1 MQVRLLGP
9 VDAVVDGEA
18 RAVSG
23 LRRKAVLAV
32 LALHPGEV
40 VSTGRL
46 AGAVWGRDA
55 PATAV
60 NTLQR
65 HVSYLR
71 TVLGDKGAIL
81 ARPPGY
87 QLGLCADGT
96 DVREAERLL
105 RRGTQAP
112 EPAEA
117 VRHLQQAM
125 GLWRGRPL
133 ADVSG
138 VAWLEEQA
146 ERLDLLR
153 LRVEQALSEARL
165 AAGEHA
171 ELVPELEQ
179 MAADHPFDERIAEQL
194 MLALYRSGRQ
204 ADALAVYH
212 RLRRTL
218 DTELGIDP
226 GQALRDLET
235 AILRQDRALAAPAPA
250 AAAAAPLVPVPAQ
263 LPPAVP
269 TFTGRSAEL
278 ASLDALAGLDAMAP
292 QDAGAGQAAPAVVA
306 ICAVSGTAGVGKTAL
321 AVYWAHRA
329 AGRFPDGQLYVNL
342 RGFDPGGATLD
353 PGQALHGFLDAFGV
367 PPAQIPED
375 LAAQSGLFRSLLA
388 GKRILVVLDNARS
401 AEQVRP
407 LLPGSPGCLAI
418 VTSRDQL
425 AGLVA
430 TESARPLAMDLLTA
444 SDARDLLARRLGAD
458 RVAAEPEAVNDIIT
472 ACARLPLALTIAAAR
487 AATSP
492 GFPLAV
498 ISAELREATSAL
510 DPFDGGDRATDVRA
524 VFSWSYRA
532 LSAPAARMFRL
543 LGLHPGPDIAVTAA
557 ASLAAVPPGQARAL
571 LAELTR
577 AHLLAEH
584 APGRYAFHDL
594 LRAYASELAS
604 AQECPADRA
613 AAVHRLL
620 DHCLH
625 TASNAVALMD
635 ISQSM
640 ELDRPRPG
648 AIAGEPAAADDALR
662 WLDDERATLLTAV
675 RLAAGAGLNAHC
687 WRLAWTL
694 TTFLGRRG
702 FWQDQISA
710 LQTGLAAARRSG
722 DAAGQ
727 AHALLGLGRGYARA
741 GRLHDADRHY
751 RDALRLFDGIGSH
764 FNIRA
769 SAHSGLAWLAEQ
781 WQRPADALCHSLRA
795 LELYRAAGN
804 QRVQLLV
811 LNDVGYANA
820 LLGNYEQA
828 LSCCEHALAAG
839 QDFGEH
845 DWVKATLHSLG
856 YIHHRLG
863 HHQQAI
869 AYYKR
874 SIELCRELA
883 DRYDE
888 AETLVNLGDVY
899 DSTGDRA
906 AARREWFRALRIYD
920 EIGHPGRDL
929 LRARLRRR
937 AQEAAVAG
945 RQLAPQTRG

>member
-18 RAVSG
+18 RAVRG

-32 LALHPGEV
+32 LALHAGEV
-40 VSTGRL
+40 VSTGQL
-46 AGAVWGRDA
+46 TDAVWGQDA

-60 NTLQR
+60 NTLQS

-87 QLGLCADGT
+87 LLDLCGDGT

-105 RRGTQAP
+105 RQAARSP
-112 EPAEA
+112 EPAAA
-117 VRHLQQAM
+117 VRHLHNALN
-125 GLWRGRPL
+125 LWRGRPL
-133 ADVSG
+133 ADVTG

-171 ELVPELEQ
+171 ELVPELER
-179 MAADHPFDERIAEQL
+179 MAADHPFDERIVEQL

-204 ADALAVYH
+204 ADALAVYQ
-212 RLRRTL
+212 RLRTTL
-218 DTELGIDP
+218 DAELGIGP

-235 AILRQDRALAAPAPA
+235 AILRQDRALDAPALA
-250 AAAAAPLVPVPAQ
+250 AATAAAAPLVPVPAQ

-269 TFTGRSAEL
+269 AFTGRSAEL
-278 ASLDALAGLDAMAP
+278 ASLDALAGLDAMVPRA
-292 QDAGAGQAAPAVVA
+292 DGAGPAATAEVA

-321 AVYWAHRA
+321 AVHWAHRV

-342 RGFDPGGATLD
+342 RGFDPGGAGLD
-353 PGQALHGFLDAFGV
+353 PGQALHGFLEAFGV
-367 PPAQIPED
+367 PPARIPED

-388 GKRILVVLDNARS
+388 GKRILVLLDNARS

-418 VTSRDQL
+418 VTSRDKL

-430 TESARPLAMDLLTA
+430 TAGARPLALDLLTA
-444 SDARDLLARRLGAD
+444 ADARDLLARRLGAD
-458 RVAAEPEAVNDIIT
+458 RVAAEPAAIACIIA

-492 GFPLAV
+492 TFPLAA
-498 ISAELREATSAL
+498 IAAELREAASAL
-510 DPFDGGDRATDVRA
+510 DPFDAGESATDVRT

-543 LGLHPGPDIAVTAA
+543 LGLHPGPDVAVTAA

-613 AAVHRLL
+613 SAVHRLL
-620 DHCLH
+620 DHYLH
-625 TASNAVALMD
+625 RE
-635 ISQSM
+635 Q
-640 ELDRPRPG
+640 RRG
-648 AIAGEPAAADDALR
+648 ARGRLPVRGAGPAA
-662 WLDDERATLLTAV
+662 V
-675 RLAAGAGLNAHC
+675 RRYCRGAC
-687 WRLAWTL
+687 
-694 TTFLGRRG
+694 GR
-702 FWQDQISA
+702 
-710 LQTGLAAARRSG
+710 
-722 DAAGQ
+722 
-727 AHALLGLGRGYARA
+727 
-741 GRLHDADRHY
+741 
-751 RDALRLFDGIGSH
+751 
-764 FNIRA
+764 
-769 SAHSGLAWLAEQ
+769 
-781 WQRPADALCHSLRA
+781 
-795 LELYRAAGN
+795 
-804 QRVQLLV
+804 
-811 LNDVGYANA
+811 
-820 LLGNYEQA
+820 
-828 LSCCEHALAAG
+828 
-839 QDFGEH
+839 
-845 DWVKATLHSLG
+845 
-856 YIHHRLG
+856 
-863 HHQQAI
+863 
-869 AYYKR
+869 
-874 SIELCRELA
+874 
-883 DRYDE
+883 
-888 AETLVNLGDVY
+888 
-899 DSTGDRA
+899 
-906 AARREWFRALRIYD
+906 
-920 EIGHPGRDL
+920 
-929 LRARLRRR
+929 RRR
-937 AQEAAVAG
+937 AALVRRRARHAADRRAPGRRRGPERALLASCLDPDHVPGAPGVLAG
-945 RQLAPQTRG
+945 PDRRAADRPGCRPPQR

>member
-18 RAVSG
+18 RAVRG

-32 LALHPGEV
+32 LALHAGEV

-46 AGAVWGRDA
+46 TDAVWGQDA

-60 NTLQR
+60 NTLQS

-87 QLGLCADGT
+87 LLDLCGDGT

-105 RRGTQAP
+105 RQAARSP
-112 EPAEA
+112 EPAAA
-117 VRHLQQAM
+117 VRHLHNALN
-125 GLWRGRPL
+125 LWRGRPL
-133 ADVSG
+133 ADVTG

-171 ELVPELEQ
+171 ELVPELER
-179 MAADHPFDERIAEQL
+179 MAADHPFDERIVEQL

-204 ADALAVYH
+204 ADALAVYQ
-212 RLRRTL
+212 RLRTTL
-218 DTELGIDP
+218 DAELGIGP

-235 AILRQDRALAAPAPA
+235 AILRQDRALDAPALA
-250 AAAAAPLVPVPAQ
+250 AATAAAAPLVPVPAQ

-269 TFTGRSAEL
+269 AFTGRSAEL
-278 ASLDALAGLDAMAP
+278 ASLDALAGLDAMVPRA
-292 QDAGAGQAAPAVVA
+292 DGAGPAATAEVA

-321 AVYWAHRA
+321 AVHWAHRV
-329 AGRFPDGQLYVNL
+329 AGRFPGGQLYVNL
-342 RGFDPGGATLD
+342 RGFDPGGAGLD
-353 PGQALHGFLDAFGV
+353 PGQALHGFLEAFGV
-367 PPAQIPED
+367 PPARIPED

-388 GKRILVVLDNARS
+388 GKRILVLLDNARS

-418 VTSRDQL
+418 VTSRDKL

-430 TESARPLAMDLLTA
+430 TEGARPLALDLLTA
-444 SDARDLLARRLGAD
+444 ADARDLLARRLGAD
-458 RVAAEPEAVNDIIT
+458 RVAAEPAAIACIIA

-492 GFPLAV
+492 TFPLAA
-498 ISAELREATSAL
+498 IAAELREAASAL
-510 DPFDGGDRATDVRA
+510 DPFDAGESATDVRT

-543 LGLHPGPDIAVTAA
+543 LGLHPGPDVAVTAA

-613 AAVHRLL
+613 SAVHRLL
-620 DHCLH
+620 DHYLH
-625 TASNAVALMD
+625 RE
-635 ISQSM
+635 Q
-640 ELDRPRPG
+640 RRG
-648 AIAGEPAAADDALR
+648 ARGRLPVRGAGPAA
-662 WLDDERATLLTAV
+662 V
-675 RLAAGAGLNAHC
+675 RRYCRGAC
-687 WRLAWTL
+687 
-694 TTFLGRRG
+694 GR
-702 FWQDQISA
+702 
-710 LQTGLAAARRSG
+710 
-722 DAAGQ
+722 
-727 AHALLGLGRGYARA
+727 
-741 GRLHDADRHY
+741 
-751 RDALRLFDGIGSH
+751 
-764 FNIRA
+764 
-769 SAHSGLAWLAEQ
+769 
-781 WQRPADALCHSLRA
+781 
-795 LELYRAAGN
+795 
-804 QRVQLLV
+804 
-811 LNDVGYANA
+811 
-820 LLGNYEQA
+820 
-828 LSCCEHALAAG
+828 
-839 QDFGEH
+839 
-845 DWVKATLHSLG
+845 
-856 YIHHRLG
+856 
-863 HHQQAI
+863 
-869 AYYKR
+869 
-874 SIELCRELA
+874 
-883 DRYDE
+883 
-888 AETLVNLGDVY
+888 
-899 DSTGDRA
+899 
-906 AARREWFRALRIYD
+906 
-920 EIGHPGRDL
+920 
-929 LRARLRRR
+929 RRR
-937 AQEAAVAG
+937 AALVRRRARHAADRRAPGRRRGPERALLASCLDPDHVPGAPGVLAG
-945 RQLAPQTRG
+945 PDRRAADRPGCRPPQR